1 LVALFLQGNR
11 QDDLEKSKT
20 TGSTEEGAM
29 KLYDLSVVIIIVIV
43 AAVAI
48 GGAISSKYLGD
59 DNMVEEISEEIVET
73 QTGIEVDLSPK
84 TPE

>member
-1 LVALFLQGNR
+1 
-11 QDDLEKSKT
+11 
-20 TGSTEEGAM
+20 M